1 MSDLS
6 RTLAALDPKKREL
19 LALLARR
26 EGIDLSRTPIVPL
39 PRDGAPRPLSFA
51 QERLWFLDQLVPG
64 GTAYNL
70 PGAVR
75 LRAAIDPAA
84 LARTFAEIARR
95 HDALRTTFVTEGER
109 PVQVASPPGPVPV
122 PVIDLAGLPVE
133 TAEPELRRLAREE
146 AETPFDLAR
155 GPVLRV
161 RLVRLGPEDHAL
173 LTSMHHIASDGWSMG
188 LLVDEVVTI
197 YAAFSQGQP
206 SPLPEL
212 PIQYADFAA
221 WQRQALQGAALDEQ
235 LAWWRRYLEDASMV
249 LDLPADRP
257 RPAVQGHRGVQAAG
271 KLPPDAVDALAELTA
286 REGATLFMTL
296 LAAVATYLQRI
307 SGQDDLCI
315 GTPVAGRKRVE
326 TERLIGFFVNTLAVR
341 AGLSGDPPFRE
352 ALRRVR
358 TAAVG
363 AFEHQGTPFE
373 RIVEEVHAE
382 RDLSRT
388 PVFQVVLSLQ
398 NTPRASDTAPFPIE
412 ALPGGGPTA
421 LYDLTLTA
429 TETGAGLFFALD
441 GNADL
446 FEPATMRRM
455 AGHLETLLTGIAVDP
470 DRRLSELP
478 LLTDAEVRQVL
489 EEWSGPVQAEDA
501 EADLPLP
508 ERIARRAAEAPE
520 APAVEQDG
528 RTLTYGE
535 LQERAT
541 ALARHLRGMGIG
553 PESLVAVLLDRSP
566 EMVAT
571 LVGVMASGAAYLP
584 IDPGTPQERLAGILS
599 DAGAELTLQSPH
611 PLDPPL
617 PPPLPPSPGEGD
629 TTTLAENR
637 REGAPLSRGGWDG
650 GAGEGAGVRVREGE
664 WAAGLAYVIYT
675 SGSTGTPKGVEIT
688 HAGLSSLIAWHLS
701 AFGVERS
708 SRATQLAGLGFDASV
723 WEIWPYLAAGATV
736 RLIGS
741 EVSLDPEALADELIA
756 RGITHSFVPTPLAE
770 GLVAALARRIEAG
783 ASSALRFLLTGGDRL
798 HRGPERTL
806 PFQLFNAYGPTE
818 SSVVTTAGPVAA
830 GAVHPS
836 IGRPIAGRTVR
847 LLDRR
852 LSPVP
857 AGVPGELY
865 VGGPGL
871 ARGYRGRPDLTAE
884 RFLPDPFSELEG
896 DRLYATGD
904 LARWSVE
911 GEIEFLG
918 RADGQVKIRGVRVE
932 PGEIEAAL
940 GRHPG
945 VREAAVLPWAAAP
958 GDLRLAAYV
967 VPEGSPLSPAELRG
981 FLRERLPEAM
991 VPTAWALLDRMPI
1004 TPNGKVDRRALEKIE
1019 LAAETPEK
1027 AAYVEPRSPA
1037 EAAIASLF
1045 AELLG
1050 AERVGAED
1058 DFFALGGHSL
1068 LASRLAARVRER
1080 FGVPL
1085 ALRHFFEIPTPA
1097 GLARVIEATEAMETA
1112 ASTLED
1118 EERETFRL

>member
-39 PRDGAPRPLSFA
+39 PRDGSPRPLSFA

-75 LRAAIDPAA
+75 LRAAIDPAV
-84 LARTFAEIARR
+84 LAWTFAEIARR
-95 HDALRTTFVTEGER
+95 HDALRTTFITDGER
-109 PVQVASPPGPVPV
+109 PVQVAAPPGPVPV
-122 PVIDLAGLPVE
+122 PVIDLSGLPAAV
-133 TAEPELRRLAREE
+133 ADPELRRIAREE
-146 AETPFDLAR
+146 AGTPFDLAR

-161 RLVRLGPEDHAL
+161 RLVRLGPADHAL
-173 LTSMHHIASDGWSMG
+173 LTTMHHIASDGWSTG

-197 YAAFSQGQP
+197 YAAFSEGLP

-235 LAWWRRYLEDASMV
+235 LAWWRRSLEGASMV

-257 RPAVQGHRGVQAAG
+257 RPAVQGHRGVRAVG
-271 KLPPDAVDALAELTA
+271 KLPSGAVDALAELTA
-286 REGATLFMTL
+286 SEGATLFMTL
-296 LAAVATYLQRI
+296 LSAMATYLQRI
-307 SGQDDLCI
+307 SGQNDLCL

-341 AGLSGDPPFRE
+341 ADLAGDPPFRE

-363 AFEHQGTPFE
+363 AFEHQDTPFE

-398 NTPRASDTAPFPIE
+398 NVPRASDTAPFPIE
-412 ALPGGGPTA
+412 PLPGGEPSA

-429 TETGAGLFFALD
+429 TDTGAGLSFALD

-455 AGHLETLLTGIAVDP
+455 AGHLETLLAGIAENP
-470 DRRLSELP
+470 ERRLSELP
-478 LLTDAEVRQVL
+478 LLTESEVRQVL
-489 EEWSGPVQAEDA
+489 EEWSGPAQAEDA

-508 ERIARRAAEAPE
+508 ERIARRAAEAPD

-535 LQERAT
+535 LQERASS
-541 ALARHLRGMGIG
+541 LAAHLREMGVG
-553 PESLVAVLLDRSP
+553 PESLVAVLMDRSP
-566 EMVAT
+566 ELVAT
-571 LVGVMASGAAYLP
+571 LVGVMAAGAAYLP
-584 IDPGTPQERLAGILS
+584 IDPGTPEERVDAILA
-599 DAGAELTLQSPH
+599 DAGVELTLTPGPSPTH
-611 PLDPPL
+611 PPDP
-617 PPPLPPSPGEGD
+617 PGEGSSD
-629 TTTLAENR
+629 SRVLSIQDLLLPPR
-637 REGAPLSRGGWDG
+637 PVDREGVWERGI
-650 GAGEGAGVRVREGE
+650 EGVRV
-664 WAAGLAYVIYT
+664 YVIYT

-688 HAGLSSLIAWHLS
+688 HAGLSSLIAWHLKE
-701 AFGVERS
+701 FQVDRS
-708 SRATQLAGLGFDASV
+708 CRATQLAGLGFDASV
-723 WEIWPYLAAGATV
+723 WEIWPYLAAGASI

-783 ASSALRFLLTGGDRL
+783 SSPALRFLLTGGDRL
-798 HRGPERTL
+798 HRGPERAL
-806 PFQLFNAYGPTE
+806 PFRLFNAYGPTE

-847 LLDRR
+847 LLDRH
-852 LSPVP
+852 LNPVP

-981 FLRERLPEAM
+981 FLRERLPDAM
-991 VPTAWALLDRMPI
+991 VPSAWALLDRMPI
-1004 TPNGKVDRRALEKIE
+1004 TPNGKVDRRALEQIE
-1019 LAAETPEK
+1019 LVAETPEK
-1027 AAYVEPRSPA
+1027 AAYVEPRTPA
-1037 EAAIASLF
+1037 EAAIARLF

-1085 ALRHFFEIPTPA
+1085 ALRHFFETPTPA